1 MSVFFIYNKIIVSKC
16 VAYLLRLFFYFNSDL
31 TVSVFNVSGFQNEE
45 NGSENKDQASISSCT
60 YIAIITD
67 EFV

>member
-1 MSVFFIYNKIIVSKC
+1 MCCIF
-16 VAYLLRLFFYFNSDL
+16 VAIFFYFNSDL
-31 TVSVFNVSGFQNEE
+31 KVSVFNVSGFQNEE
-45 NGSENKDQASISSCT
+45 NGSENNDQASISSCT